1 MNKNRYECTKN
12 SRQSCRY
19 NNVNPIGYNR
29 DKRYFSRTEKKG
41 FVSKMVA
48 KVLELS
54 RLKKNMNGASGN
66 QRDRSKEAV

>member
-1 MNKNRYECTKN
+1 MRKNRFECTKEA
-12 SRQSCRY
+12 RQSCRSM
-19 NNVNPIGYNR
+19 NINSIGYNR

-54 RLKKNMNGASGN
+54 RLKKNINGASGN